1 MSTEKYQHTPTKQIE
16 SVDINEASSA
26 VLGVAAGEDRYLI
39 PMAEVNEVIPIPK
52 LAHVPLTQSWFLGLA
67 NVRGNLYGI
76 TDLGVYLGGYPM
88 PFNLK
93 SRILLASSGNK
104 VCGGFI
110 VNSMLGIRNLAEFT
124 PIKSTKKKLPQGIT
138 AQYKDTEGRV
148 WKELSLFE
156 LLREEKFFQVARK

>member
-1 MSTEKYQHTPTKQIE
+1 MSTEKYQHTPNNQIE
-16 SVDINEASSA
+16 SIDINEPSSA

-39 PMAEVNEVIPIPK
+39 PMAEVSEVIPIPK

-76 TDLGVYLGGYPM
+76 TDLGVYLGGDPM

-93 SRILLASSGNK
+93 SRILLVSSGNK
-104 VCGGFI
+104 VYGGFI

-124 PIKSTKKKLPQGIT
+124 PMKSAKKKLPQGIT
-138 AQYKDTEGRV
+138 AQYEDTEGRV

-156 LLREEKFFQVARK
+156 LLHEEKFFQVARK